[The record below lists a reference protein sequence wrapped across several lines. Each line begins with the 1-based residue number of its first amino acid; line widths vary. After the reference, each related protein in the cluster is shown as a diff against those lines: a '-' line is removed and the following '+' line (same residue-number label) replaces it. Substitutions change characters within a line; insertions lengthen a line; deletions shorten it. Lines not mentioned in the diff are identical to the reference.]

1 MPPSSQSPTSL
12 ANSPQRRVTTLLC
25 CCLLAWGC
33 HQPSAEQPAA
43 APPEIPTR
51 HAEVVTITPRPW
63 AESVRTQGVLV
74 ADEAALVGARV
85 AGSVAKVH
93 VDFGDVVQ
101 RGEPLVELDREEF
114 RLQVEQAE
122 AALAQARAAV
132 GLKPDQSRD
141 SLEPENAPP
150 VRQERALRDEA
161 VANLARARELKSQ
174 RAIAEAE
181 YEQVVAAEQVA
192 EARYSGALNAVREK
206 IALIGVREVE
216 LSLAKQQ
223 FEHSVVVAPFDG
235 LVQQRHVALG
245 KYVQVGD
252 AIVTMV
258 RSDPLR
264 FRGTMPERFAQRL
277 QLGQRVRLRI
287 EGIAEP
293 RDVEVTRI
301 SPALDQSSRS
311 LPFEA
316 EVRNDDQQLRTGLF
330 AEAEVIVDP
339 DAVALV
345 VPRSALVE
353 FAGAE
358 KVWKIVDGVAK
369 EHEVLAGQ
377 RREQGVEILQG
388 LSPGDVILNDGSSG
402 SVAKIEPLSVDT
414 TADTDTGARFENTEN
429 DPSDNKPVAPA
440 ANTLEN
446 APDSGQPA
454 TPPPVV
460 SS

>member
-206 IALIGVREVE
+206 IALIGVRGC
-216 LSLAKQQ
+216 A
-223 FEHSVVVAPFDG
+223 
-235 LVQQRHVALG
+235 
-245 KYVQVGD
+245 
-252 AIVTMV
+252 
-258 RSDPLR
+258 
-264 FRGTMPERFAQRL
+264 
-277 QLGQRVRLRI
+277 
-287 EGIAEP
+287 
-293 RDVEVTRI
+293 
-301 SPALDQSSRS
+301 
-311 LPFEA
+311 
-316 EVRNDDQQLRTGLF
+316 
-330 AEAEVIVDP
+330 
-339 DAVALV
+339 
-345 VPRSALVE
+345 
-353 FAGAE
+353 
-358 KVWKIVDGVAK
+358 
-369 EHEVLAGQ
+369 
-377 RREQGVEILQG
+377 
-388 LSPGDVILNDGSSG
+388 
-402 SVAKIEPLSVDT
+402 
-414 TADTDTGARFENTEN
+414 
-429 DPSDNKPVAPA
+429 
-440 ANTLEN
+440 
-446 APDSGQPA
+446 
-454 TPPPVV
+454 
-460 SS
+460 